1 MNDSIYQAPQVEL
14 VDSEQPAVKASRIRR
29 FFASMIDSI
38 CMSVIVVPVMYFGGL
53 FELASTSSMSWG
65 YTLKSGALW
74 AVVFLIF
81 NGLLLVQRGQTIG
94 KLVLSI
100 KIAME
105 DFSPLTPRTLVIR
118 YGVYFLGNLIP
129 VVGAV
134 FGLVNVL
141 FIFGERKQCLHD
153 RIANTIVVNV

>member
-1 MNDSIYQAPQVEL
+1 MRSLAEWAIARD
-14 VDSEQPAVKASRIRR
+14 
-29 FFASMIDSI
+29 
-38 CMSVIVVPVMYFGGL
+38 L
-53 FELASTSSMSWG
+53 FNQLELAATSSMSWG
-65 YTLKSGALW
+65 YTLKSGVLW
-74 AVVFLIF
+74 AVVFLVF

-94 KLVLSI
+94 KLLLSI
-100 KIAME
+100 RIVME
-105 DFSPLTPRTLVIR
+105 DASPLMPRTLVIR

-153 RIANTIVVNV
+153 RVANTIVVNT